1 MALQSSQVCDGPLPL
16 ALRPCSPTT
25 YVTRPWLLWCTSTGD
40 GKASGDPSLRA
51 GRAQSGRTRTGQAVP
66 TPTPAADCDPCDRS
80 RDDMTKHDVSATT
93 ALLLL
98 PLGESALW
106 HSAVPSPAA
115 ILRGNRYVSRGRD
128 ACAGTGEEA
137 RPRQLARGPV
147 DGSHHGR
154 TGGGGGPFRPSPQAG
169 GGRWQPCVPAHF
181 AWQPPP
187 GGDDRIVARRQIG
200 AGPQPAATDARSR
213 PNRPR

>member
-1 MALQSSQVCDGPLPL
+1 
-16 ALRPCSPTT
+16 
-25 YVTRPWLLWCTSTGD
+25 
-40 GKASGDPSLRA
+40 
-51 GRAQSGRTRTGQAVP
+51 
-66 TPTPAADCDPCDRS
+66 
-80 RDDMTKHDVSATT
+80 MTKHDVSATT

-154 TGGGGGPFRPSPQAG
+154 TGGGGAGPFVQVRRPGAAVGSRVFRPTLHG
-169 GGRWQPCVPAHF
+169 NPR
-181 AWQPPP
+181 P
-187 GGDDRIVARRQIG
+187 GGTIA
-200 AGPQPAATDARSR
+200 
-213 PNRPR
+213 

>member
-1 MALQSSQVCDGPLPL
+1 MRFGAGSPSMALQSSQVCDGPLPL

-137 RPRQLARGPV
+137 RLGQLTAPIMAGRGFLSVQVRRRGAAFCGRGCRPTLYGNPRLRG
-147 DGSHHGR
+147 
-154 TGGGGGPFRPSPQAG
+154 TIA
-169 GGRWQPCVPAHF
+169 
-181 AWQPPP
+181 
-187 GGDDRIVARRQIG
+187 
-200 AGPQPAATDARSR
+200 
-213 PNRPR
+213 